1 LFSSELNEFDV
12 KLRKVGGGRIFLS
25 AFLCTFSSIYL
36 PPAMIS
42 KTGRN
47 CLLLFGFLQEK
58 QSLKKWLGPF
68 FCISFSR
75 RFLALFIIRQ
85 TAWSETDF
93 FFLSEKL
100 VTEKFAG
107 PCCTAR
113 KSDPF
118 ILGLDVQYCFSK
130 PIPSKFLLY
139 KSQKRMAHTVVKELI
154 DIQFGRTEINC
165 T

>member
-1 LFSSELNEFDV
+1 MGGEFSWVHSY
-12 KLRKVGGGRIFLS
+12 
-25 AFLCTFSSIYL
+25 AHFSSIYL

-58 QSLKKWLGPF
+58 QSLKKWFGPF

-93 FFLSEKL
+93 FFFFFLSETDSVLRCQLMLSTSTKFSPRQISVCCQIEFL
-100 VTEKFAG
+100 VRFG
-107 PCCTAR
+107 
-113 KSDPF
+113 
-118 ILGLDVQYCFSK
+118 VSK
-130 PIPSKFLLY
+130 NNGIAY
-139 KSQKRMAHTVVKELI
+139 NMER
-154 DIQFGRTEINC
+154 
-165 T
+165 